1 MAFRRLE
8 DSGSLSSTHTSLN
21 WGKKPLFLVRLLSQ
35 LQTALLDVC
44 LQPSASISVVL
55 WSQTHQ
61 NIPFFR
67 SSFVSK
73 HIPTESSE
81 DYSVWG
87 ALGTREIWEKTQGV
101 SSKDILFSSE
111 WIPPKLVVCLEMTA
125 IARTVAKDPLLACFM
140 RIASASGKH
149 GAGNFMA
156 QKNIFKDLWASLSK
170 IREARK
176 TVRKQNWSLIRIL
189 QILENGWGVPT
200 PQSVVSEQGNVPQFS
215 KLPSKK
221 QLKHLK
227 KCSPR

>member
-1 MAFRRLE
+1 MWKLWNINIQQEMKGLQETGGHRQPVFYPHLCELE
-8 DSGSLSSTHTSLN
+8 
-21 WGKKPLFLVRLLSQ
+21 KKKKSLFLVRLLSQ

-61 NIPFFR
+61 NILFFR

-156 QKNIFKDLWASLSK
+156 QKM
-170 IREARK
+170 
-176 TVRKQNWSLIRIL
+176 
-189 QILENGWGVPT
+189 
-200 PQSVVSEQGNVPQFS
+200 FS
-215 KLPSKK
+215 KTYEPLFQRYVK
-221 QLKHLK
+221 QEKQ
-227 KCSPR
+227 

>member
-156 QKNIFKDLWASLSK
+156 QKM
-170 IREARK
+170 
-176 TVRKQNWSLIRIL
+176 
-189 QILENGWGVPT
+189 
-200 PQSVVSEQGNVPQFS
+200 FS
-215 KLPSKK
+215 KTYEPLFQRYVK
-221 QLKHLK
+221 QEKQ
-227 KCSPR
+227 